1 MPLDS
6 YLVSKLG
13 ASDIL
18 SSRALIRD
26 GFVELNKQIVK
37 QQDFPVSTQDS
48 VKITDS
54 QLVGKPR
61 GYFQVRELQKECEL
75 FTSTTD
81 ALCIGADPGTL
92 LFLKDTGASVAN
104 AGAGV
109 SDIPGVLDISLN
121 PLMDC
126 ISKKHSEKF
135 NFIIFGPKFGL
146 FTAFSILEN
155 NKESLLSNG
164 RALLDVREKD
174 SLSEEHVTK
183 LCAGAGFLIDRI
195 FISDLDPSNGWIVLA
210 KKKE

>member
-13 ASDIL
+13 VSDLL
-18 SSRALIRD
+18 SARALIRD
-26 GFVELNKQIVK
+26 SFVEVNGQIIQ

-48 VKITDS
+48 VKITDM
-54 QLVGKPR
+54 QLAGKPQ
-61 GYFQVRELQKECEL
+61 GYFQVRELQKKCEL
-75 FTSTTD
+75 FTSMTD

-92 LFLKDTGASVAN
+92 LFLKDMGASVAN
-104 AGAGV
+104 AGAGA
-109 SDIPGVLDISLN
+109 SNIPGVLDIPLN

-126 ISKKHSEKF
+126 ISKKHNEKF

-195 FISDLDPSNGWIVLA
+195 FISDINPSNGWIVLA